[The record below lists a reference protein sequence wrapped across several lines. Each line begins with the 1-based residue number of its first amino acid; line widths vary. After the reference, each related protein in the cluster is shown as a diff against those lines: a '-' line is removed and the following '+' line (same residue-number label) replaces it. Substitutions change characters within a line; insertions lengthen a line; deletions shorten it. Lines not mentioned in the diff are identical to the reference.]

1 MFAIIKNSY
10 KFFIFNFSKILW
22 IVSGLLFLELS
33 SRWLALNQDKGLWI
47 ITLLILLKVV
57 IAFTQ
62 IFVIIDLTKLVLAEK
77 ISANENSSLIYMK
90 VFGLT
95 LLINGTIYGLLLLI
109 EHFIPETLLTSIPFL
124 ILQLIIGFFVFVYI
138 YARINIVIPLILAK
152 QKITSLFSIT
162 KGRYTSWLLA
172 CLIVYQPFIILS
184 QFADTSYFLLIA
196 KVFFFSL
203 IYIFSAMYLKNKID
217 N

>member
-10 KFFIFNFSKILW
+10 KFFIFNFPRILW

-33 SRWLALNQDKGLWI
+33 SKWLTLNQDKGLWI
-47 ITLLILLKVV
+47 ITLLILFKVV

-77 ISANENSSLIYMK
+77 IPANENYSLVYMK

-95 LLINGTIYGLLLLI
+95 LLINVTIYGLLLLI

-124 ILQLIIGFFVFVYI
+124 ILQLIMGFFVFVYI

-184 QFADTSYFLLIA
+184 QFADISYFLLIV

>member
-10 KFFIFNFSKILW
+10 KFFIFNFPRILW

-47 ITLLILLKVV
+47 ITLLILFKVV

-77 ISANENSSLIYMK
+77 IPANENSSLIYMK

-124 ILQLIIGFFVFVYI
+124 ILQLIMGFFVFVYI
-138 YARINIVIPLILAK
+138 YVRINIVIPLILAK

-184 QFADTSYFLLIA
+184 QFADTSYFLLIV

>member
-10 KFFIFNFSKILW
+10 KFFILNFPKILW

-47 ITLLILLKVV
+47 ITLLILFKVV

-77 ISANENSSLIYMK
+77 IPANENSSLVYMK

-109 EHFIPETLLTSIPFL
+109 EYFIPETLLTSIPFL

-184 QFADTSYFLLIA
+184 QFADTSYLLLIT